1 MRLALCIAALHVAA
15 GLTAPLATNNN
26 RRIAKNNKRRIA
38 ARATLEAEEWDA
50 TNDAATLAK
59 RRETFRTEIW
69 R

>member
-1 MRLALCIAALHVAA
+1 MIRTLCIAALHVAA
-15 GLTAPLATNNN
+15 GLAPPLATTY
-26 RRIAKNNKRRIA
+26 KRRIA

-69 R
+69 